1 MLTTRI
7 SPGHV
12 SFRINTVKNV
22 LYLEGKQQ
30 HHSLLLAKLYLMRR
44 SFEFSRLMGE
54 SVVTL
59 ILLINVV
66 EIRCMQNHWS
76 EVTLHPRCRQLSIFG
91 DFHCTTAHVTV
102 HSYSSSFVMPD
113 KK

>member
-22 LYLEGKQQ
+22 LYLEEKQQ
-30 HHSLLLAKLYLMRR
+30 HHSLLLSMLHLMRR

-54 SVVTL
+54 SAVTL
-59 ILLINVV
+59 ILVINVV
-66 EIRCMQNHWS
+66 EIRCLQNHWS
-76 EVTLHPRCRQLSIFG
+76 GTY
-91 DFHCTTAHVTV
+91 V
-102 HSYSSSFVMPD
+102 HIVCG
-113 KK
+113 